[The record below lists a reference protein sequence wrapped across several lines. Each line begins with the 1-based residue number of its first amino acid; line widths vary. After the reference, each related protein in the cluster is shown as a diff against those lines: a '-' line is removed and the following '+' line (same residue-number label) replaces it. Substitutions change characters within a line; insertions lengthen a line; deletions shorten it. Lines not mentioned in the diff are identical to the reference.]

1 MAAVGKETWE
11 WGSRIIGQKPG
22 EAQRAVPGSVR
33 VFSG

>member
-1 MAAVGKETWE
+1 MVAVGKETVE
-11 WGSRIIGQKPG
+11 RGNRIIGQQPR